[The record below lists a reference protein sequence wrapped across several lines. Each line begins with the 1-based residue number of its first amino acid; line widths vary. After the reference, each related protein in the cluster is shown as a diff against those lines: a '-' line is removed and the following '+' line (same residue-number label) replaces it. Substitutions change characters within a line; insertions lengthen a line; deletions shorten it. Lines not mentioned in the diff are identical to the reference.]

1 MTGDLDEVPF
11 LSYAVIT
18 RKGTSPSITFPKASP
33 WCIKI
38 IVVMEKKILKKKEKC
53 IELLKRALNTD
64 SVYATFF

>member
-1 MTGDLDEVPF
+1 MTTHLDKVPF

-33 WCIKI
+33 WCIEI
-38 IVVMEKKILKKKEKC
+38 TVVMEKKNLKKEKC
-53 IELLKRALNTD
+53 IKLLKRALNTD